1 MSQRIPESFIQEVL
15 SRNDIVEIIRSRVS
29 LTQRGDNH
37 LARCPF
43 HEEKTPSFN
52 VSHSKQFYYCFGCSA
67 SGNAIG
73 FLIAFDHMEFREA
86 VTYLASQAGLEMPAF
101 QTDDDNQRYQSLY
114 QVLEDAARYY
124 RTALRNHPPAIEY
137 LKSRGVSGLT
147 AKHFGLGYA
156 PDGGRQSLQELA
168 NPNIPDWK
176 TALATS
182 GLTIIKDSD
191 RPYERF
197 RNRIMFPIRNIQGQI
212 IGFGG
217 RSLGNAQPKY
227 LNSPETPLFHKGN
240 ELYGLHEARQ
250 HSPKLSQ
257 LVVVEGYMDVIA
269 LHQHGITH
277 AVATLG
283 TAVTAKQVQKCLR
296 YVNHV
301 TFCFDGDRAGRQAA
315 WKALTIAL
323 PLLRDGIHIS
333 FLFLPEAED
342 PDSLVRKIGA
352 DAFLQRLAQAV
363 PLPEVFFKELK
374 AQAPLDSPAD
384 KAHYGQQAA
393 QYLNAM
399 PHGLFRQLM
408 YDQLAKELQIE
419 SQALTTL
426 LQPQPSSP
434 APAQPSGHTKLSTHD
449 KRAIPHRAKEGQFIL
464 EEQLISHLL
473 KDTALATQFHIQEF
487 EQLMLDTDQLRDTF
501 LELDAVESNL
511 PKPTPLKYGRLFVHI
526 AKILHQYPTATI
538 GELLLL
544 VEGEPERQLVA
555 TLAARPLLLPLEN
568 IKNEF
573 LGGLSSV
580 KQQNTEMEMQLL
592 VKKAKKS
599 QLNLEEKRK
608 LQTLLATLKKDASER

>member
-15 SRNDIVEIIRSRVS
+15 SRNDIVDIIRSRVN
-29 LTQRGDNH
+29 LIQRGDNH
-37 LARCPF
+37 VARCPF

-86 VTYLASQAGLEMPAF
+86 VTHLASLAGLEVPTLPTDEDNHRF
-101 QTDDDNQRYQSLY
+101 QNLY
-114 QVLEDAARYY
+114 QVLESAAQYY
-124 RTALRNHPPAIEY
+124 RTALRNHPPAIDY
-137 LKSRGVSGLT
+137 LKSRGVSGMT
-147 AKHFGLGYA
+147 AKNFGIGYA
-156 PDGGRQSLQELA
+156 PGGWQGLQQ
-168 NPNIPDWK
+168 NTGNHSQPDWQA
-176 TALATS
+176 ALTTS
-182 GLTIIKDSD
+182 GLMIAKDSERAYD
-191 RPYERF
+191 RF
-197 RNRIMFPIRNIQGQI
+197 RDRIMFPIRNIQGQI

-227 LNSPETPLFHKGN
+227 LNSPETPLFHKGT

-250 HSPKLSQ
+250 FSPKLTL

-269 LHQHGITH
+269 LHQHGITNT
-277 AVATLG
+277 VATLG

-323 PLLRDGIHIS
+323 PLLREGIHIS

-352 DAFLQRLAQAV
+352 EAFSRQLAQAL

-374 AQAPLDSPAD
+374 AQAPLDSPTD
-384 KAHYGQQAA
+384 KAHFGQQAA

-408 YDQLAKELQIE
+408 YEQLAKELQIDSE
-419 SQALTTL
+419 ALTTL
-426 LQPQPSSP
+426 LQPPPLSP
-434 APAQPSGHTKLSTHD
+434 ALAHAQAKPASTQGMRSLNRRSKD
-449 KRAIPHRAKEGQFIL
+449 GQSIL

-473 KDTALATQFHIQEF
+473 KDPSLATQFQVNEF
-487 EQLMLDTDQLRDTF
+487 EQLMLEGDQLRES
-501 LELDAVESNL
+501 LGNDAESHPVKSTN
-511 PKPTPLKYGRLFVHI
+511 LKYGQLFI
-526 AKILHQYPTATI
+526 QLAKMLHKYPTATI
-538 GELLLL
+538 GELLLMI
-544 VEGEPERQLVA
+544 EGESERQLIA
-555 TLAARPLLLPLEN
+555 ALAARPMLLPLEN

-573 LGGLSSV
+573 LGGLTSI
-580 KQQNTEMEMQLL
+580 KQQSSEMAMQLL
-592 VKKAKKS
+592 VEKAKKS